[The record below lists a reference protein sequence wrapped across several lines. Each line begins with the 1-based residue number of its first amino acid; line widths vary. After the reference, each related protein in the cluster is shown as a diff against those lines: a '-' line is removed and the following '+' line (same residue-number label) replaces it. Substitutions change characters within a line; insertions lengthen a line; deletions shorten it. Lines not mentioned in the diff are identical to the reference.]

1 MFHVKQSALETGR
14 EILNSAA
21 MTPNEAQKLGWK
33 VNQDG
38 QRRSVW
44 EFLAYPTID
53 MVAIEAAFPQVSA
66 LAGPIKAQ
74 LEIEA
79 MYAGYIE
86 RQKEDVAALR
96 REESLGLPEDLD
108 YSAVGGLTNEVRAKL
123 EMIRPAT
130 LGQAGRIEGIT
141 PGALTALLAY
151 VRRRPDRKRAHA

>member
-1 MFHVKQSALETGR
+1 
-14 EILNSAA
+14 

-38 QRRSVW
+38 QRRSAW
-44 EFLAYPTID
+44 EFLAHPTID
-53 MVAIEAAFPQVSA
+53 MGAIESAFEEVADLSD
-66 LAGPIKAQ
+66 PIKSQ

-96 REESLGLPEDLD
+96 REESLVLPEDLD

-123 EMIRPAT
+123 ETIRPAT
-130 LGQAGRIEGIT
+130 LGQAGRIEGMT
-141 PGALTALLAY
+141 PGALTALLAF
-151 VRRRPDRKRAHA
+151 VRRRPDRKRSANG